1 MRIPVAALAA
11 AALLATAPALLA
23 GPAEASGR
31 ARDALERPFAP
42 EGRVEMELSAG
53 DYLIVGSDEPAIQI
67 EWSTRDVGQLKKVR
81 VNAEVDGSRATV
93 RTEGPSNHFSVTI
106 RVPRR
111 SDLDVHLTAGDLK
124 VEGIEGNKAIRSRAG
139 DVDIDL
145 VRADDYAKVS
155 ASLWAG
161 DLRAE
166 PLGISKGG
174 LFRSFDWTGK
184 GRYDLS
190 VHLLAGDVRLY
201 SSASTK

>member
-1 MRIPVAALAA
+1 MRIPVLAA
-11 AALLATAPALLA
+11 AALLGVGPALA
-23 GPAEASGR
+23 VRPAEGSGR
-31 ARDALERPFAP
+31 ATDALERPFAA
-42 EGRVEMELSAG
+42 EGRVQMDLSAG
-53 DYLIVGSDEPAIQI
+53 DYSIVGTDEPAIQI
-67 EWSTRDVGQLKKVR
+67 EWSVRDVSQLKKVR
-81 VNAEVDGSRATV
+81 VSADVDGSRATI
-93 RTEGPSNHFSVTI
+93 RTQGPSNHFSVTI

-124 VEGIEGNKAIRSRAG
+124 VEEIEGDKVIRSRAG

-174 LFRSFDWTGK
+174 LFRSFDWNGR
-184 GRYDLS
+184 GRYNLS
-190 VHLLAGDVRLY
+190 VHLLAGDIRLY
-201 SSASTK
+201 ASSSPR

>member
-1 MRIPVAALAA
+1 M
-11 AALLATAPALLA
+11 
-23 GPAEASGR
+23 
-31 ARDALERPFAP
+31 D
-42 EGRVEMELSAG
+42 LSAG
-53 DYLIVGSDEPAIQI
+53 DYRIVGSDEPAIQI
-67 EWSTRDVGQLKKVR
+67 EWSVRDLGQLKKVR
-81 VNAEVDGSRATV
+81 VNADVDGSRATI
-93 RTEGPSNHFSVTI
+93 RTEGPSNHFRVTI

-124 VEGIEGNKAIRSRAG
+124 VEGVLGNKAIRSRAG
-139 DVDIDL
+139 DVDVDL

-201 SSASTK
+201 SSASEK